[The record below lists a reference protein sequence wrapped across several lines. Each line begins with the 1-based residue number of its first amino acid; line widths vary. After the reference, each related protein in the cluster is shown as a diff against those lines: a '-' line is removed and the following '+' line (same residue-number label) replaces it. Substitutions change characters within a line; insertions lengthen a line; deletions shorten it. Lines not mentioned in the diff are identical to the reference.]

1 MFALGLTGGIGCG
14 KSAVADLLVARGAV
28 LIDADAVA
36 REVVLP
42 GQPTYAAL
50 VQRFGPGIV
59 GVDGTIDRAALA
71 ACTFKDPAALGDL
84 NALTHPP
91 IGIEMLG
98 RLAAERDTDHVVVL
112 AIPLLRAEHRETMGL
127 DAVAVV
133 DCPFD
138 EALRRLVE
146 IRGMDPTDARSRI
159 AAQPSREE
167 RLAGADVVVD
177 NSGPPGQL
185 PAEVDRL
192 WRWIDERRRV
202 TVRP

>member
-14 KSAVADLLVARGAV
+14 KSAVAELLVARGAV

-50 VQRFGPGIV
+50 VERFGPGIV
-59 GVDGTIDRAALA
+59 GEGGTIDRVALA
-71 ACTFKDPAALGDL
+71 GRTFGDPVALADL
-84 NALTHPP
+84 NAITHPP
-91 IGIEMLG
+91 IGLEMLR
-98 RLAAERDTDHVVVL
+98 RLAAEKGTGHVVVL
-112 AIPLLRAEHRETMGL
+112 AIPLLRAEHREAMGL

-146 IRGMDPTDARSRI
+146 IRGMDAGDAEARI

-167 RLAGADVVVD
+167 RVAGADVVVD
-177 NSGPPGQL
+177 NSGPPEQL
-185 PAEVDRL
+185 AAEVDRL
-192 WRWIDERRRV
+192 WRWIEERRRAAL
-202 TVRP
+202 PS

>member
-28 LIDADAVA
+28 LIDADVVA

-42 GQPTYAAL
+42 GRPAYDAL
-50 VQRFGPGIV
+50 VQRFGSGIV
-59 GVDGTIDRAALA
+59 GVDGAIDRSALA
-71 ACTFKDPAALGDL
+71 ARTFGDPEALGDL
-84 NALTHPP
+84 NALTHPS
-91 IGIEMLG
+91 IGMEMLG
-98 RLAAERDTDHVVVL
+98 RLAAQKGTDHVVVL

-127 DAVAVV
+127 DAVVVV

-146 IRGMDPTDARSRI
+146 IRGMDPNDARSRI

-177 NSGPPGQL
+177 NSGPPEQL
-185 PAEVDRL
+185 AAEVDRL
-192 WRWIDERRRV
+192 WRWIGERRQATLRS
-202 TVRP
+202 